1 MSLTIID
8 NIKTCN
14 DLKDSIT
21 GFDLYQ
27 MQMDFLKSQ
36 GKENSAEYLDAKQK
50 YDVQKA
56 KYDSLGCVVDKESM
70 DCITLN
76 QQIESMINL
85 ISTESKLALYDKRKL
100 SEIEGYKKILAQ
112 YKLDFET
119 KGCLLVLNKI
129 AQTETNKTIS
139 QFTALDEARISEE
152 TKYQTQQRVF
162 FGGLVLVAGL
172 VIITMFNGKN
182 K

>member
-14 DLKDSIT
+14 DLKDGMY
-21 GFDLYQ
+21 GFGMYQ
-27 MQMDFLKSQ
+27 LTMDILKSQ

-50 YDVQKA
+50 YDVQKS
-56 KYDSLGCVVDKESM
+56 KYDSLGCAVDKESM
-70 DCITLN
+70 DCIALSE
-76 QQIESMINL
+76 QIESMINL
-85 ISTESKLALYDKRKL
+85 ISTESKLALYDNRKL

-162 FGGLVLVAGL
+162 FGGLVLVVGL
-172 VIITMFNGKN
+172 LIITMFNGK
-182 K
+182 KK